1 MPTVVVSVDCEAA
14 NAGKCYARELVRV
27 AEEFTVP
34 LTWLIYVSEK
44 DPLSN
49 LDLYHR
55 EFFHRIPA
63 WHEFGLLI
71 GFESSNGY
79 VSDPKERGDLI
90 RVGKDVMK
98 SRHVKPTSF
107 RAHRLDLLPSDLR
120 SLEDIGILV
129 DASACPGAADK
140 HEVTWPAGPT
150 QPYHPA
156 YDDLSKPG
164 DARLLMAP
172 IATYQGAAAILDA
185 GWERVRPVV
194 AHSLAEDGVTVI
206 ALSDHLDNVEPLRQ
220 TLAFCREQGARFSTL
235 SLLAAN
241 P

>member
-1 MPTVVVSVDCEAA
+1 
-14 NAGKCYARELVRV
+14 
-27 AEEFTVP
+27 
-34 LTWLIYVSEK
+34 
-44 DPLSN
+44 
-49 LDLYHR
+49 
-55 EFFHRIPA
+55 
-63 WHEFGLLI
+63 
-71 GFESSNGY
+71 
-79 VSDPKERGDLI
+79 
-90 RVGKDVMK
+90 MK

-120 SLEDIGILV
+120 NLEDIGILV

>member
-1 MPTVVVSVDCEAA
+1 MPTVAVSVDCEAA

-55 EFFHRIPA
+55 EYFHRIPA
-63 WHEFGLLI
+63 WHETGLLV

-90 RVGKDVMK
+90 RIGKDVMK

-107 RAHRLDLLPSDLR
+107 RAHHFDLLPSDLKN
-120 SLEDIGILV
+120 LEDIGILV
-129 DASACPGAADK
+129 DASACPGATDK

-150 QPYHPA
+150 QPYNPS
-156 YDDLSKPG
+156 YTDLSQPG
-164 DARLLMAP
+164 DAKLLLAP
-172 IATYQGAAAILDA
+172 IATYRGASAILDA
-185 GWERVRPVV
+185 GWERSKPVV
-194 AHSLAEDGVTVI
+194 EHSLAEDGVTVI

-220 TLAFCREQGARFSTL
+220 ALALCREKGATFVTL
-235 SLLAAN
+235 TQLAASR
-241 P
+241 